1 MACSIKGSL
10 SPALKRFRGC
20 SGSAA
25 SGVLLASGSGR
36 GRRARGGWLETPLE
50 TTEASC
56 RRRSGGGL
64 GLLLAGVLLDLI
76 GFAEGGGAVSAE
88 VSFRLAFLF
97 GPAVGVLFV
106 TAGVILWFLPL
117 DNALH
122 DRIQRIAQRRWER

>member
-1 MACSIKGSL
+1 MAGAIVLMDALVADSIDYD
-10 SPALKRFRGC
+10 RIR
-20 SGSAA
+20 
-25 SGVLLASGSGR
+25 V
-36 GRRARGGWLETPLE
+36 RRAREGLYFGVWKMSTKV
-50 TTEASC
+50 A
-56 RRRSGGGL
+56 RAL

-122 DRIQRIAQRRWER
+122 DRIQRIVQRRWER